1 MSSELLSIRGLK
13 AGYGSVEVLRGIDL
27 DVVRGEKIVI
37 LGPSGS
43 GKSTLLKCIPYL
55 VRPWSGEIRVDG
67 LVVKSDPATLRSVR
81 VSTGFVFQQY
91 NLFPHMTIIR
101 NVALP
106 LELNRGMSRRE
117 AEKTALSVLTLLGL
131 GDLAGKYPLELS
143 GGQQQRA
150 AIARA
155 LAIDPKLLLLDEPT
169 SALDPE
175 LRYEV
180 VETLYQ
186 VAKQGR
192 SMLIVTH
199 ELDFAEAAAD
209 RVVFIDEGLIVEEGD
224 ARDVLERPRKE
235 RTERFLRRLRSRVG
249 EPHSSN

>member
-1 MSSELLSIRGLK
+1 LSEELLQINGLR
-13 AGYGSVEVLRGIDL
+13 AGYGKVEVLRGIDL
-27 DVVRGEKIVI
+27 RVKRGEKVVI

-55 VRPWSGEIRVDG
+55 VRPWSGEIRIDG
-67 LVVKSDPATLRSVR
+67 LTVSPDPAVLRR
-81 VSTGFVFQQY
+81 IRANTGFVFQQY

-106 LELNRGMSRRE
+106 LELSKGMSRRE
-117 AEKTALSVLTLLGL
+117 AEETAKSVLDMLGL
-131 GDLAGKYPLELS
+131 GELAGKYPLELS

-209 RVVFIDEGLIVEEGD
+209 RVVFIDEGQIVEEGD
-224 ARDVLERPRKE
+224 ARQVLERPRRE
-235 RTERFLRRLRSRVG
+235 RTERFLRRLRSRLG
-249 EPHSSN
+249 ESPSTN

>member
-1 MSSELLSIRGLK
+1 MSGDLLQISGLR
-13 AGYGSVEVLRGIDL
+13 AGYEKVEVLRGIDIS
-27 DVVRGEKIVI
+27 VKRGEKVVI

-55 VRPWSGEIRVDG
+55 VKPWSGEIRING
-67 LVVKSDPATLRSVR
+67 LVVNPDPAILRRIRASI
-81 VSTGFVFQQY
+81 GFVFQQY
-91 NLFPHMTIIR
+91 NLFPHMTVLR

-106 LELNRGMSRRE
+106 LELSKGMSRRE
-117 AEKTALSVLTLLGL
+117 AERIAQSVLDMLGL
-131 GDLAGKYPLELS
+131 GELAGKYPLELS

-192 SMLIVTH
+192 AMLIVTH

-224 ARDVLERPRKE
+224 AREVLERPKKE
-235 RTERFLRRLRSRVG
+235 RTERFLRRLRSR
-249 EPHSSN
+249 HSG

>member
-1 MSSELLSIRGLK
+1 MSGELLQISGLR
-13 AGYGSVEVLRGIDL
+13 AGYGRIEVLRGINL
-27 DVVRGEKIVI
+27 SVKKGEKVVI

-55 VRPWSGEIRVDG
+55 VRPWSGEIRING
-67 LVVKSDPATLRSVR
+67 LVVNPDPATLRR
-81 VSTGFVFQQY
+81 IRASTGFVFQQY
-91 NLFPHMTIIR
+91 NLFPHMTVIR

-106 LELNRGMSRRE
+106 LELGKGMSRRE
-117 AEKTALSVLTLLGL
+117 AEKIAQSILDVLGL
-131 GDLAGKYPLELS
+131 GELAEKFPLELS

-192 SMLIVTH
+192 AMLIVTH

-224 ARDVLERPRKE
+224 AKEVLERPKKE
-235 RTERFLRRLRSRVG
+235 RTEKFLRRLRSRL
-249 EPHSSN
+249 

>member
-1 MSSELLSIRGLK
+1 MSGDLLQISGLR
-13 AGYGSVEVLRGIDL
+13 AGYEKVEVLRGIDIN
-27 DVVRGEKIVI
+27 VKRGEKVVI

-55 VRPWSGEIRVDG
+55 VKPWSGEIRING
-67 LVVKSDPATLRSVR
+67 LVVNPDPAILRRIRASI
-81 VSTGFVFQQY
+81 GFVFQQY
-91 NLFPHMTIIR
+91 NLFPHMTVLR

-106 LELNRGMSRRE
+106 LELSKGMSRRE
-117 AEKTALSVLTLLGL
+117 AERIAQSVLDMLGL
-131 GDLAGKYPLELS
+131 GELAGKYPLELS

-192 SMLIVTH
+192 AMLIVTH

-224 ARDVLERPRKE
+224 AREVLERPKKE
-235 RTERFLRRLRSRVG
+235 RTERFLRRLRSR
-249 EPHSSN
+249 HSG